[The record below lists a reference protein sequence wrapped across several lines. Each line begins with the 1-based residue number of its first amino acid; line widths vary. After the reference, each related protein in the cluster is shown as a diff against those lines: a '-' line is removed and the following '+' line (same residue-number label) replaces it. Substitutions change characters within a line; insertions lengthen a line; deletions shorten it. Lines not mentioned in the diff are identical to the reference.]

1 MGAWIEIE
9 LQKSGKKMTIGELVG
24 QLGENATYFP
34 SEALADGVADYYEDV
49 KNADL
54 LSKHIVYQ
62 IRRYL

>member
-1 MGAWIEIE
+1 
-9 LQKSGKKMTIGELVG
+9 MTIGELVG